1 MYFLEGQIVS
11 HVCVKGL
18 NNNVNNFCTEVEK
31 HMFLTVWRT
40 SAITTQTPYSAATW
54 LLWCSKLYI
63 TWKLWA
69 LDLWSCNQ
77 NMIFATDLCMAEV
90 ICCNS
95 WCLSSCNFYFFS
107 NITFHTF
114 SQTGWQ
120 QRTQYKQRGYFQM
133 KIFNGTCLFS
143 PTRLKVLQHHFPFQA
158 NKNTNTN
165 RTTL

>member
-1 MYFLEGQIVS
+1 MEMHTFLLVLMFVKQIAVSIWLSAKRCARKVDRRGWFLYILMSVWDLYFLEGQIVS

-63 TWKLWA
+63 TWMLWA
-69 LDLWSCNQ
+69 LGIWSCNQ
-77 NMIFATDLCMAEV
+77 NMILATDLCMAKV

-95 WCLSSCNFYFFS
+95 WCLSCNFSSFF
-107 NITFHTF
+107 
-114 SQTGWQ
+114 
-120 QRTQYKQRGYFQM
+120 
-133 KIFNGTCLFS
+133 
-143 PTRLKVLQHHFPFQA
+143 
-158 NKNTNTN
+158 
-165 RTTL
+165 